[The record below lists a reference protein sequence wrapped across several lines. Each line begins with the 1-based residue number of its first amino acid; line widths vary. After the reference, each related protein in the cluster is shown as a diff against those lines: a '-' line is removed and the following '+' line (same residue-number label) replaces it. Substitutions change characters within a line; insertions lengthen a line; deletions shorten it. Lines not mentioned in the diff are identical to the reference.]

1 MVEYTKGIVTVPK
14 LNVVLVAFDENPA
27 VMIFVVVMAFD
38 TYRFPVILA
47 DAFERVRVFANT
59 LVVVKEFET
68 ATFVRR
74 PTEVMFGWAAWETTR
89 ATFAFATFPNKFDEF
104 MFEIPDP
111 LETMSKPWTFRPVK
125 VPTDVIL
132 GWAAWDTTRATLAFA
147 TFPKRFDE
155 FMFEIPD
162 PLEATSNPWIVRPD
176 RIPTEVIL
184 GWAAWDTT
192 RATLALATLPMRF
205 EELRAYRAVP
215 FE

>member
-1 MVEYTKGIVTVPK
+1 MVEYTKGIVTVSK

-89 ATFAFATFPNKFDEF
+89 ATFAFATFP
-104 MFEIPDP
+104 
-111 LETMSKPWTFRPVK
+111 
-125 VPTDVIL
+125 
-132 GWAAWDTTRATLAFA
+132 
-147 TFPKRFDE
+147 KRFDE